1 VYLILTEIMNT
12 RKIINTAIKIKPQ
25 RKEDLVNIEDSRPIF
40 TKRTKSS
47 KLTQVWIQMKK
58 MGKVVSIV
66 RGDLHMMI
74 VVAMVG
80 NLGVVIMDINI
91 LNRILINQERIT
103 VNSKL
108 RRSFYAKIVKHP
120 PQVKVSLP
128 LLLELGTE
136 VSPL

>member
-1 VYLILTEIMNT
+1 
-12 RKIINTAIKIKPQ
+12 
-25 RKEDLVNIEDSRPIF
+25 
-40 TKRTKSS
+40 
-47 KLTQVWIQMKK
+47 
-58 MGKVVSIV
+58 
-66 RGDLHMMI
+66 
-74 VVAMVG
+74 
-80 NLGVVIMDINI
+80 MDINI

-120 PQVKVSLP
+120 PQVKVSLL

>member
-1 VYLILTEIMNT
+1 
-12 RKIINTAIKIKPQ
+12 
-25 RKEDLVNIEDSRPIF
+25 
-40 TKRTKSS
+40 
-47 KLTQVWIQMKK
+47 MKK

-128 LLLELGTE
+128 LPLELGTE